1 MNDEKFDKIMLCCVF
16 VVAFVCASLCLL
28 FGGCSTARAD
38 APNLVLE
45 HQRQIDSLESTIGRY
60 DAAVGDA
67 IAELDAIAERSA
79 GMAGDID
86 EIIRLFDEYQSRVER
101 LLYELDALRSETTD
115 TDANNNNSR
124 RDNFN

>member
-28 FGGCSTARAD
+28 FGGCATTRAD
-38 APNLVLE
+38 ATNLVLE

-86 EIIRLFDEYQSRVER
+86 EIIRLFDEYKSRVDR
-101 LLYELDALRSETTD
+101 LLHELDALRNEVAGAD
-115 TDANNNNSR
+115 ENNNSAR
-124 RDNFN
+124 RDNPD